1 MLTHALLCISIE
13 DIIYL
18 QEKMGRNCIVLFSQ
32 HLLQT
37 NQGKKGTALLTEL
50 IYFPI
55 KVQPNNMAPALVNKN
70 ISAVKLAIYY
80 A

>member
-1 MLTHALLCISIE
+1 MRFCAFPLKILFTFKKNGEKLHISLLSA
-13 DIIYL
+13 
-18 QEKMGRNCIVLFSQ
+18 
-32 HLLQT
+32 LLQT

-55 KVQPNNMAPALVNKN
+55 KVQPNNMAPVLVNKN
-70 ISAVKLAIYY
+70 IYAVKLAIYY